1 MLACERPWL
10 RVPWSWPCRTWARQP
25 QRWLSSHG
33 GLPAYAK
40 LKCLK
45 GTKASRG
52 TKLQLRSQNSRSEAK
67 AQLLQYLGCFNRGSG
82 NAADVRTLI
91 SDLELL
97 PELENSLVGYWTLI
111 GWISWFHWMGV
122 ALRALA
128 KWYENILK
136 ALSWSKFVRRHCQFK
151 TSTLDTWLVEFSC
164 YSFPSDLQRSSKLQ
178 MKNLGPFW
186 RMRDFQ
192 DEWVLRSAACLQRSF
207 YVVFIAQRAIVGFI
221 IFRKF
226 SEVDSWRFDFFSM
239 RWISW

>member
-33 GLPAYAK
+33 GLPAYCAK

-111 GWISWFHWMGV
+111 GWIPWFQWMGV
-122 ALRALA
+122 APRALA
-128 KWYENILK
+128 
-136 ALSWSKFVRRHCQFK
+136 
-151 TSTLDTWLVEFSC
+151 
-164 YSFPSDLQRSSKLQ
+164 P
-178 MKNLGPFW
+178 
-186 RMRDFQ
+186 
-192 DEWVLRSAACLQRSF
+192 
-207 YVVFIAQRAIVGFI
+207 
-221 IFRKF
+221 
-226 SEVDSWRFDFFSM
+226 
-239 RWISW
+239 